1 MKRLGGEVAR
11 GETAPAVAAAQMVSV
26 LRES

>member
-11 GETAPAVAAAQMVSV
+11 GKTPPAVAAAQMVSV